1 MSNDRTQQLIALG
14 REHYHAGDYA
24 QAEGYLAQAVAAAPT
39 FPDLFNMLGVIYHS
53 GGKFQLAQEAFEAAL
68 RLNPRYTEAAL
79 NLSVT
84 YNDRGR
90 YEQAREVYTRAVASS
105 STGPRQLDPYA
116 RGKLANGH
124 ADLGEAYAGMAL
136 YDDAV
141 REYTRALD
149 LCPQFVDLR
158 VKLGGVYRDM
168 GNAGAALAE
177 LERAKAEKPEY
188 APARIHLG
196 VVLFSLGRPDDAVAE
211 WQAVVAADP
220 DGGKGSYAAR
230 AQLYLRMV
238 SDRNA
243 PQAGSA
249 LPRIALPGDDE

>member
-1 MSNDRTQQLIALG
+1 MSTDRTQQLISLG

-24 QAEGYLAQAVAAAPT
+24 AAEGYLSQAVAAAPT
-39 FPDLFNMLGVIYHS
+39 FPDLFNMLGVIYAA

-68 RLNPRYTEAAL
+68 RINPRYTEAAL

-90 YEQAREVYTRAVASS
+90 YEQAREVYARAVASS
-105 STGPRQLDPYA
+105 EGGPRQLDPYA

-141 REYTRALD
+141 REYARALE
-149 LCPQFVDLR
+149 LCPTFVDLR

-168 GNAGAALAE
+168 GKPSLALLE
-177 LERAKAEKPEY
+177 LERARAEKPDY

-196 VVLFSLGRPDDAVAE
+196 VVLFSLGRPEDAVAE
-211 WQAVVAADP
+211 WNAVVAADP
-220 DGGKGSYAAR
+220 DGGPGSFTAR
-230 AQLYLRMV
+230 AKLYLRMMT
-238 SDRNA
+238 DTNA

-249 LPRIALPGDDE
+249 LPRIAMPGADE